1 VIRLPVSRA
10 AVLLRLP
17 DGGDEIALNEGDA
30 GAIPAALRLLN
41 RVAEPVGGAPTDW
54 SGLPVTDF
62 EILLLRLREMV
73 MGGTISSDVACPA
86 CRERVEVS
94 FRIADY
100 IAAATPKVPPS
111 VGPGREEGWFAL
123 EGAPFRL
130 PLVVDLLA
138 VRDAPAPGAA
148 LRAMCLAPGTPRR
161 MRGRIERAI
170 ARMAPEVTGGVG
182 GACPA
187 CGAAVEALFDVA
199 GFVVAELRFYAAG
212 VYADVDVL
220 AAAYGWDEAA
230 ILALPGARRR
240 RYAELVRK
248 RDVAALGVRDLAR
261 A

>member
-1 VIRLPVSRA
+1 
-10 AVLLRLP
+10 
-17 DGGDEIALNEGDA
+17 
-30 GAIPAALRLLN
+30 
-41 RVAEPVGGAPTDW
+41 
-54 SGLPVTDF
+54 
-62 EILLLRLREMV
+62 
-73 MGGTISSDVACPA
+73 
-86 CRERVEVS
+86 
-94 FRIADY
+94 
-100 IAAATPKVPPS
+100 
-111 VGPGREEGWFAL
+111 
-123 EGAPFRL
+123 
-130 PLVVDLLA
+130 
-138 VRDAPAPGAA
+138 
-148 LRAMCLAPGTPRR
+148 

-199 GFVVAELRFYAAG
+199 GFVVAELRFHSAG

-240 RYAELVRK
+240 RYAELVRE